1 MLKPVQKNNPTLAH
15 PHASPRDRY
24 DAGRAQRDT
33 VPLAAQAEVPADADR
48 ADPLEILQAQDATR
62 LPEIVPLRYGRM
74 SRTPFTFLRG
84 AAAVMAADL
93 AARPRTDLWVELCG
107 DAHLGNFRWY
117 NAPDRRAVFDLNDF
131 DETLPGPFEWDVKR
145 LAASI
150 TVSARNRGFSA
161 EKCRAATRAAMRDYR
176 KFIIEASELSPLDL
190 HYYRFEMEAVLER
203 IEKRGKKHRKWQ
215 EEVAGKAARKTSM
228 RALDKLTDIVDGR
241 RVIVPDPP
249 GIDRIDEQL
258 AAGKHSGVEGFL
270 NRYRKTLPL
279 DRRVLFDRFSLVD
292 VAKKVVGV
300 GSVGTRCVI
309 ALLES
314 DDRTPLFLQF
324 KQAVPSVLEAHLG
337 ASVFKQSGQRVVEGQ
352 RLIQATS
359 DVFLGWATW
368 TPRKGEKVDF
378 YIRQLWDGKG
388 KVDVEEMSP
397 KRLAAFAGLCG
408 KTLAYAHARSG
419 DAMTIRGYIGEDD
432 EFDNAMVEYADRYAD
447 LTGQDHA
454 RLAGAIAD
462 GTVEA
467 VLEED

>member
-1 MLKPVQKNNPTLAH
+1 MLKPVQKSNPTLAYE
-15 PHASPRDRY
+15 HASPRDRY
-24 DAGRAQRDT
+24 DAGRAQREM
-33 VPLAAQAEVPADADR
+33 VPLVAQADVPADADR
-48 ADPLEILQAQDATR
+48 PDPLAILQAQDATR
-62 LPEIVPLRYGRM
+62 LEEVVPLRYGRM

-84 AAAVMAADL
+84 AAAVMASDL
-93 AARPRTDLWVELCG
+93 AALPRTDLWVELCG

-150 TVSARNRGFSA
+150 TVSARNRGFSP
-161 EKCRAATRAAMRDYR
+161 EKCRTATRAAMRDYR
-176 KFIIEASELSPLDL
+176 TFIAEASELSPLDL
-190 HYYRFEMEAVLER
+190 HYYRFELEAVLER
-203 IEKRGKKHRKWQ
+203 IEKRGKKHRKWKEQ
-215 EEVAGKAARKTSM
+215 ITDKAARKTSM
-228 RALDKLTDIVDGR
+228 RALNRLTDIVNGS

-249 GIDRIDEQL
+249 RVVRIDERL
-258 AAGKHSGVEGFL
+258 AAGKHGSVEGFL

-300 GSVGTRCVI
+300 GSVGTRCLI

-324 KQAVPSVLEAHLG
+324 KQAVPSVLEPHLG

-359 DVFLGWATW
+359 DIFLGWATW
-368 TPRKGEKVDF
+368 TPRKDEKVDF
-378 YIRQLWDGKG
+378 YVRQLWDGKG
-388 KVDVEEMSP
+388 KVDVEALSP
-397 KRLAAFAGLCG
+397 KRLAAFTGLCG
-408 KTLAYAHARSG
+408 KTLAFAHARSG

-432 EFDNAMVEYADRYAD
+432 AFENAMVEYAEGYAD
-447 LTGQDHA
+447 LMERDHA
-454 RLAGAIAD
+454 RLTGAIAD
-462 GTVEA
+462 GAVEA
-467 VLEED
+467 VLEE